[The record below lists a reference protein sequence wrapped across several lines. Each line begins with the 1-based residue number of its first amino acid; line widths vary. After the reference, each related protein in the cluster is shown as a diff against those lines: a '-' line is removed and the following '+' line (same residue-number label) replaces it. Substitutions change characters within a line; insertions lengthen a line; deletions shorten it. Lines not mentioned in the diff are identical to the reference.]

1 MRPLLECVPNF
12 SEGRDPAVIEQIA
25 QAIRSVEG
33 VQLLD
38 IDPGPSANRTV
49 MTLVGSPG
57 AVVEAAFQAIKT
69 AANLIDMS
77 THRGEHPR
85 IGATDVCPLVPISGI
100 TVEEAVEYAHDLGE
114 RVGRELGIPVYLYE
128 YSATS
133 SQRRNLADIRSGEY
147 EGLAEKMQ
155 QPDWRPDY
163 GPDTFQPACGATVIG
178 VRDFLVAY
186 NINLNTRS
194 AQLANAVAMDLR
206 EIGRAKL
213 KKGQPVLDAEGKPL
227 RIPGL
232 FKGVKAIGWY
242 MESFGIAQV
251 SANITRLEEAAVHEV
266 FEAAVESAARRGL
279 RVTGSELV
287 GLIPKKCLTDA
298 GRYYLRRQGR
308 SEGVSEEELIETAVR
323 SLGLQEV
330 KPFDPAQK
338 VIEYL
343 IAGKQESFSARTLR
357 AFCNEVASE
366 SPAPGGGSVAALLG
380 ALGASLAA
388 MVANLSMPRK
398 RDEAQLLRFSG
409 LAVSAQE
416 LKDRLLRLADEDTA
430 AFQAVMAAYRLP
442 KDSEAAQ
449 AHRREA
455 IQAALRLAAEKP
467 FDVLCAAYQSYDLLE
482 TLAAEGNPNAAT
494 DAAVGALAAHAA
506 IEGAALNVQ
515 VNLGQIEDP
524 AWKDRMG
531 AETREFVRKSEMR
544 RAAVVAAARS
554 RAGL

>member
-1 MRPLLECVPNF
+1 VPNF
-12 SEGRDPAVIEQIA
+12 SEGRDPALIEQIA
-25 QAIRSVEG
+25 QSIRAVEG

-49 MTLVGSPG
+49 MTFVGSPE

-69 AANLIDMS
+69 AASLIDMS
-77 THRGEHPR
+77 SHQGEHPR
-85 IGATDVCPLVPISGI
+85 IGATDVCPLVPVSGI
-100 TVEEAVEYAHDLGE
+100 TVEEAVEYAHDLAE
-114 RVGRELGIPVYLYE
+114 RVGRELSIPVYLYE
-128 YSATS
+128 YSATAPH
-133 SQRRNLADIRSGEY
+133 RRNLAEIRSGEY

-155 QPDWRPDY
+155 HPDWRPDY
-163 GPDTFQPACGATVIG
+163 GPEHFQPACGATVIG

-213 KKGQPVLDAEGKPL
+213 EKGQPVLDEAGKAI

-242 MESFGIAQV
+242 MDTFGIAQV

-308 SEGVSEEELIETAVR
+308 SEGVSEEELIELAVR

-330 KPFDPAQK
+330 KPFDASQK

-343 IAGKQESFSARTLR
+343 ISGKRESFSGRTLR

-366 SPAPGGGSVAALLG
+366 SPAPGGGSVAAVLG

-398 RDEAQLLRFSG
+398 RDEALQMRFSA
-409 LAVSAQE
+409 LALKAQE
-416 LKDRLLRLADEDTA
+416 IKDRLLRLADEDTE

-442 KDSEAAQ
+442 KDSEPAQ
-449 AHRREA
+449 ARRQDA
-455 IQAALRLAAEKP
+455 IQAALRQAAEKP
-467 FDVLCAAYQSYDLLE
+467 FEAICAAYPTYDLLE
-482 TLAAEGNPNAAT
+482 ALAAEGNPNAAT
-494 DAAVGALAAHAA
+494 DAAVGALAVHAA
-506 IEGAALNVQ
+506 LQGAALNVQ
-515 VNLGQIEDP
+515 VNLTQIED
-524 AWKDRMG
+524 ADWKGRIG
-531 AETREFVRKSEMR
+531 AETAEFVRKSEMR
-544 RAAVVAAARS
+544 QAAVIAAARS